1 MLCRPADACGVHHRE
16 AGAAGP
22 DGEAARAGALEML
35 GLACQVGRSK
45 TGARFERTAKGEELR
60 LSLVRTALEPV
71 MARSF
76 RM

>member
-1 MLCRPADACGVHHRE
+1 
-16 AGAAGP
+16 
-22 DGEAARAGALEML
+22 ML